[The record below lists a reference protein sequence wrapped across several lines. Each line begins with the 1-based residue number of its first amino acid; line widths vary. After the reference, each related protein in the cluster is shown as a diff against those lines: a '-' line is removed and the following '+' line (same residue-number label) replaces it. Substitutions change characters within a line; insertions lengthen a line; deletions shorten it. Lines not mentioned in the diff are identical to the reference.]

1 MAVTFIGVRHHS
13 PACARLVAD
22 TITSLRPAYVLVEGP
37 ADMNARMDEL
47 LLGHQ
52 LPIAVHT
59 GYRDPERRHGS
70 WTPLC
75 DYSPE
80 WTALTAGRAAG
91 AELRFIDLPA
101 WHPALAGVR
110 NRYADAEAR
119 YDEVTRRLC
128 HAFSVDNVDALW
140 DHLFEIEPADGLAE
154 RLATYFDLVRG
165 DTEPGADDAARE
177 AYMARWIRAAAAD
190 AGERPVVVV
199 TGGFHRP
206 ALIRLAGQGAAS
218 RPGSA
223 GDGDASRPGSAGEGG
238 ASRAESAGHGDA
250 EWPEVPRP
258 PEDAVVGS
266 YLVPYSFRRL
276 DAFDGYQ
283 SGMPSPGYY
292 QRLWESGPDE
302 AARGLTEAVT
312 ARLRAR
318 RQPVST
324 ADLIA
329 ARATADGIALMRGHP
344 RPARVDVLDG
354 LAAALVSEALETPL
368 PWAARGPLPEG
379 SHPVIVEM
387 IAALSGDRTG
397 RLHPA
402 TPLPP
407 LVHAVLAVLG
417 GPGEERLDL
426 GEDAGRER
434 SRLLHRLRVLG
445 IPGVE
450 RISGPRPAGDAELT
464 ERWVLTESEDR
475 LPALIEAGGYG
486 VDPQEAAAAAL
497 AERIT
502 GADLDQLADVLFD
515 AALCGI
521 GELAGRVLDDVA
533 RAVGAAADL
542 GALGRTLTVALAM
555 WRHDGLFHTSGST
568 TLGTVVEAATR
579 RALWVAEGIRGGPAP
594 ADLPRIHAMAAVRD
608 AIRHAGPALGLDP
621 QLALGVADRLATC
634 QEAPPDLRGASLG
647 LSWSLRDTTAA
658 DPAKTAHSTDSGDAA
673 KAVHAAGAG
682 DPAGAARGG
691 VAGDPVRAVRGAFVP
706 ATAGDWLAGLFALA
720 REEVLHA
727 DGMLELLDELVGGMS
742 DDDFLVALPALR
754 QAFGFFPPRE
764 RHLIAT
770 RLVARRAGGASAWEL
785 MRLEA
790 APELVAAGMALDER
804 VETALRREGLI
815 TS

>member
-1 MAVTFIGVRHHS
+1 MTVTFLGVRHHS

-22 TITSLRPAYVLVEGP
+22 TIRSVRPAYVLVEGP
-37 ADMNARMDEL
+37 ADMNPRMDEL
-47 LLGHQ
+47 LLGHE

-59 GYRDPERRHGS
+59 SYRDPERRHGS

-80 WTALTAGRAAG
+80 WTALTAGRDVG

-101 WHPALAGVR
+101 WHPALAELR

-119 YDEVTRRLC
+119 YGEVTGRLC
-128 HAFSVDNVDALW
+128 RAFAVDNVDALW

-154 RLATYFDLVRG
+154 RLATYFDLLRG
-165 DTEPGADDAARE
+165 DTEAGPDDTARE

-190 AGERPVVVV
+190 AGDRPVVVV

-206 ALIRLAGQGAAS
+206 ALIRLAE
-218 RPGSA
+218 R
-223 GDGDASRPGSAGEGG
+223 GDRN
-238 ASRAESAGHGDA
+238 
-250 EWPEVPRP
+250 WPEVPRP
-258 PEDAVVGS
+258 PADAVVGS

-292 QRLWESGPDE
+292 QDLWESGPAG
-302 AARGLTEAVT
+302 AARRLTEAVT

-318 RQPVST
+318 RQQVST

-344 RPARVDVLDG
+344 HPARVDVLDG
-354 LAAALVSEALETPL
+354 LASALVSEAIEVPL
-368 PWAARGPLPEG
+368 PWASRGPLG
-379 SHPVIVEM
+379 AGTHPVIVEM
-387 IAALSGDRTG
+387 IAALSGDRVG
-397 RLHPA
+397 RLHPS

-426 GEDAGRER
+426 GGEAGRER

-445 IPGVE
+445 IPGVV
-450 RISGPRPAGDAELT
+450 RTSGPSPAGGAELV
-464 ERWVLTESEDR
+464 ERWTLTDSDDR

-486 VDPQEAAAAAL
+486 VDPQEAAAAVL
-497 AERIT
+497 AERIR
-502 GADLDQLADVLFD
+502 GADLDRLADVLFD

-521 GELAGRVLDDVA
+521 GELTGKALDDLA

-542 GALGRTLTVALAM
+542 GSLGRTLTVALSM
-555 WRHDGLFHTSGST
+555 WRHDDLFRTGGSA
-568 TLGTVVEAATR
+568 TLGMVVQAATR
-579 RALWVAEGIRGGPAP
+579 RALWLAEGVRGGPVP
-594 ADLPRIHAMAAVRD
+594 ADLRRIDAMSAVRD
-608 AIRHAGPALGLDP
+608 ALRHAGSSLGLDTDA
-621 QLALGVADRLATC
+621 ALGVADRLAAR
-634 QEAPPDLRGASLG
+634 QEAPPDLRGAALG
-647 LSWSLRDTTAA
+647 LGWSLRGTAAA
-658 DPAKTAHSTDSGDAA
+658 DPA
-673 KAVHAAGAG
+673 
-682 DPAGAARGG
+682 
-691 VAGDPVRAVRGAFVP
+691 RAVRGAFVP
-706 ATAGDWLAGLFALA
+706 ASAGDWLAGLFALA

-727 DGMLELLDELVGGMS
+727 AGMLELLDELVGGMT
-742 DDDFLVALPALR
+742 DHDFLVALPALR

-770 RLVARRAGGASAWEL
+770 RLIERRSGGASGWDL

-790 APELVAAGMALDER
+790 APELVAAGMALDGR
-804 VETALRREGLI
+804 VEAALRREGLI

>member
-1 MAVTFIGVRHHS
+1 MAVTFLGVRHHS

-22 TITSLRPAYVLVEGP
+22 TIASVRPAYVLVEGP
-37 ADMNARMDEL
+37 ADMNHRMDEL
-47 LLGHQ
+47 LLGHEP
-52 LPIAVHT
+52 PIAVYT
-59 GYRDPERRHGS
+59 SYRDPERRHGS

-80 WTALTAGRAAG
+80 WTALAAGRDAG

-101 WHPALAGVR
+101 WHPALADVR

-128 HAFSVDNVDALW
+128 RAFSVDNVDALW
-140 DHLFEIEPADGLAE
+140 DHLFEIEPADRLEE

-165 DTEPGADDAARE
+165 DTPTGPDDAARE
-177 AYMARWIRAAAAD
+177 AYMAHWIRAAAAD
-190 AGERPVVVV
+190 AGDRPVVVV

-206 ALIRLAGQGAAS
+206 ALIRLAGRG
-218 RPGSA
+218 GS
-223 GDGDASRPGSAGEGG
+223 D
-238 ASRAESAGHGDA
+238 
-250 EWPEVPRP
+250 WPEVPRP
-258 PEDAVVGS
+258 PEGAAVGS

-283 SGMPSPGYY
+283 SGMPSPAYY
-292 QRLWESGPDE
+292 QRLWESGPAE
-302 AARGLTEAVT
+302 AARGLAEAVT

-344 RPARVDVLDG
+344 HPARVDVLDG
-354 LAAALVSEALETPL
+354 LASALVSEAIETPL
-368 PWAARGPLPEG
+368 PWATRGPLQAG

-387 IAALSGDRTG
+387 IAALSGDRVG
-397 RLHPA
+397 RLHPS

-417 GPGEERLDL
+417 DPGEERLDL
-426 GEDAGRER
+426 GKQAGRER

-450 RISGPRPAGDAELT
+450 RRSGPRPGGGAELV
-464 ERWVLTESEDR
+464 EQWVLTEAVDR

-497 AERIT
+497 AERVT
-502 GADLDQLADVLFD
+502 GAGLDLLAGILFD
-515 AALCGI
+515 AALCGV
-521 GELAGRVLDDVA
+521 GELAGRVLDDLA

-555 WRHDGLFHTSGST
+555 WRHDDLFRTSGST
-568 TLGTVVEAATR
+568 TLGTVVVAATE
-579 RALWVAEGIRGGPAP
+579 RALWLAEGVRGGPAP
-594 ADLPRIHAMAAVRD
+594 ADLPRIDAMIAVRD
-608 AIRHAGPALGLDP
+608 ALRHAGPALGLDP
-621 QLALGVADRLATC
+621 GLALGVAGRIAAC
-634 QEAPPDLRGASLG
+634 QDAPPDLRGASLG
-647 LSWSLRDTTAA
+647 LAWSLRGTTTGG
-658 DPAKTAHSTDSGDAA
+658 PGGVVSG
-673 KAVHAAGAG
+673 AAGDG
-682 DPAGAARGG
+682 EL
-691 VAGDPVRAVRGAFVP
+691 VRAVRGAFVP

-727 DGMLELLDELVGGMS
+727 DGMLELLDELVAALTE
-742 DDDFLVALPALR
+742 DDFLVALPALR

-770 RLVARRAGGASAWEL
+770 RLVERRAGGGSGWDL
-785 MRLEA
+785 MRLDA

-804 VETALRREGLI
+804 VEAALRREGLI

>member
-1 MAVTFIGVRHHS
+1 MAITFLGVRHHS

-22 TITSLRPAYVLVEGP
+22 TIASVRPAYVLVEGP
-37 ADMNARMDEL
+37 ADMNDRMDEL
-47 LLGHQ
+47 LLGHE
-52 LPIAVHT
+52 LPIAVYT
-59 GYRDPERRHGS
+59 SYRDARRRHGS

-80 WTALTAGRAAG
+80 WTALAAGREVG

-101 WHPALAGVR
+101 WHPALSGVR

-119 YDEVTRRLC
+119 YGEVTARLC
-128 HAFSVDNVDALW
+128 RAFAVDNVDALW

-154 RLATYFDLVRG
+154 RLAAYFDLVRG
-165 DTEPGADDAARE
+165 DTEAGQDDLARE
-177 AYMARWIRAAAAD
+177 AYMAQWIRAAADD
-190 AGERPVVVV
+190 AGGRPVVVV

-206 ALIRLAGQGAAS
+206 ALVRLAERGDRS
-218 RPGSA
+218 R
-223 GDGDASRPGSAGEGG
+223 
-238 ASRAESAGHGDA
+238 
-250 EWPEVPRP
+250 PEVPRP
-258 PEDAVVGS
+258 PSDAVVGS

-292 QRLWESGPDE
+292 QRLWESGPAD
-302 AARGLTEAVT
+302 AARALTEAVT

-329 ARATADGIALMRGHP
+329 ARATADGLALMRGHP
-344 RPARVDVLDG
+344 HPARVDVLDG
-354 LAAALVSEALETPL
+354 LAGALVSEAIEAPL
-368 PWAARGPLPEG
+368 PWATRGALQAG
-379 SHPVIVEM
+379 NHPVIVEM
-387 IAALSGDRTG
+387 IAALSGDRVG
-397 RLHPA
+397 RLHPS

-407 LVHAVLAVLG
+407 LVHAVLAALG
-417 GPGEERLDL
+417 DPGTERLDL
-426 GEDAGRER
+426 GTEAGRER
-434 SRLLHRLRVLG
+434 SRFLHRLRVLE
-445 IPGVE
+445 IPGV
-450 RISGPRPAGDAELT
+450 RRTSGPRLAGGTDLAEQ
-464 ERWVLTESEDR
+464 WVLTESDDR

-521 GELAGRVLDDVA
+521 GELTGQVLHDLA

-555 WRHDGLFHTSGST
+555 WRHDDLFRTSGST
-568 TLGTVVEAATR
+568 TLATVVEAATS
-579 RALWVAEGIRGGPAP
+579 RALWLAEGVHGGPAP
-594 ADLPRIHAMAAVRD
+594 ADLQRVGTVTAVRD
-608 AIRHAGPALGLDP
+608 ALRHAGPSLGLDVEA
-621 QLALGVADRLATC
+621 ALGVADRIAAG
-634 QEAPPDLRGASLG
+634 QEAPPDLRGAALG
-647 LSWSLRDTTAA
+647 LGWSLRGTAAA
-658 DPAKTAHSTDSGDAA
+658 DPA
-673 KAVHAAGAG
+673 
-682 DPAGAARGG
+682 
-691 VAGDPVRAVRGAFVP
+691 RALRGAFVP
-706 ATAGDWLAGLFALA
+706 ATAGDWLTGLFALA
-720 REEVLHA
+720 REEVLHTA
-727 DGMLELLDELVGGMS
+727 GLLELLDELVAGMT

-770 RLVARRAGGASAWEL
+770 RLVERRSGGGSGWDL

-804 VETALRREGLI
+804 VDAALRREGLI